1 MTRKEQKEAIDNQA
15 HRVITLAR
23 LSLQEQ
29 GKVATVPEEAY
40 IDGYCEGF
48 IEAMKIKR

>member
-1 MTRKEQKEAIDNQA
+1 MERQA
-15 HRVITLAR
+15 RRVIALAR

-29 GKVATVPEEAY
+29 DKIDTVPEEAY

-48 IEAMKIKR
+48 IEAMKAKI